1 MTTRS
6 VRPAQPAGRSGLL
19 LAATALLLVGV
30 FVLPVLIAEYVGRA
44 GGSTIAG
51 LPDVAAHGFDRW
63 VSAGSAEPGAA
74 LSSTVEFWR
83 LFHGVKAVL
92 AIGLLAL
99 LVVLSSRVLAAH
111 RTADSFGRRRALVA
125 GAGVAALTGLAIV
138 LVIANIQ
145 GMVAPLSS
153 VLSFLPAGDPTSG
166 MSAVHD
172 DVVAGTTTAVGAA
185 LIDDFRLYHLAIVVC
200 AVPIVVGLI
209 VAGLRIGA
217 GWQRLPAARRRR
229 TDLLLSELPVAVM
242 AMLLI
247 VVVAANISTVLDT
260 APALAAF
267 LGGAGT

>member
-1 MTTRS
+1 MTTLS
-6 VRPAQPAGRSGLL
+6 VRPAQPAGRSGIL

-30 FVLPVLIAEYVGRA
+30 FVLPVLIAEFIGRA

-51 LPDVAAHGFDRW
+51 LPNVAAHGFDRW
-63 VSAGSAEPGAA
+63 VSSGSAEPGAA
-74 LSSTVEFWR
+74 LSSAVEFWR
-83 LFHGVKAVL
+83 LFHGIKAVL

-99 LVVLSSRVLAAH
+99 LVVLSSRILAAY
-111 RTADSFGRRRALVA
+111 RTADTSGRRRALAA
-125 GAGVAALTGLAIV
+125 GAGASALTGLAIV

-153 VLSFLPAGDPTSG
+153 VLSFLPAGDPTPA
-166 MSAVHD
+166 MIAVHD

-200 AVPIVVGLI
+200 AVPIILGLI
-209 VAGLRIGA
+209 VAGLHIRT
-217 GWQRLPAARRRR
+217 GWQRLPTTRRRR
-229 TDLLLSELPVAVM
+229 TDLLLTELPVVVIAV
-242 AMLLI
+242 LLI